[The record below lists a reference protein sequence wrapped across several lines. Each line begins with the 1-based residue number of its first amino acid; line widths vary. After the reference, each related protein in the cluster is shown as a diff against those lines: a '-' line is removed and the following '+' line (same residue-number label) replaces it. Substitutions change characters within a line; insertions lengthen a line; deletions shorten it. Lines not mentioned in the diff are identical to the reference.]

1 MKVYMVR
8 LFSRNEPEAVFEYN
22 PQGYQS
28 AIKLSRL
35 LTEETIDHVLVYEVE
50 LEDAKS

>member
-8 LFSRNEPEAVFEYN
+8 LFSRNDPESVFEYN

-28 AIKLSRL
+28 ATKLARL
-35 LTEETIDHVLVYEVE
+35 LTQETIDRVLVYEAE
-50 LEDAKS
+50 LEDSKS

>member
-1 MKVYMVR
+1 MKVYVVR

-28 AIKLSRL
+28 ALKLTRL
-35 LTEETIDHVLVYEVE
+35 LTEETIAHVLVYEAE
-50 LEDAKS
+50 LEDSKS

>member
-8 LFSRNEPEAVFEYN
+8 LFSRNDPEAIFEYN

-28 AIKLSRL
+28 AIKLARL
-35 LTEETIDHVLVYEVE
+35 LTQGTIDHVLVYEAE
-50 LEDAKS
+50 LKDSKS